1 MRPTAR
7 HRTLALAAGLALG
20 AGLAAAPALG
30 ATTGAAAAAASTVAA
45 STATAGTSA
54 ASTPANT
61 TPATGTSATGT
72 PATGTP
78 ATSTP
83 ATGTSVT
90 GTSATG
96 TSATGTSA
104 TGGGYWNQPVYD
116 AVTRTVAQHVPRFPA
131 RQCLVTDPRYAGLV
145 RQVVDGQGTSIT
157 STVWY
162 YGDAINAAIAA
173 CHAAGGGTVIIP
185 ADGSLNGDGVYYSGA
200 ITLLSN
206 VDLRVETGATVKFVR
221 NTSNAYY
228 PVVLTSNGGIDLYN
242 YSPPVYA
249 LNQHDI
255 ALTGGGTLDA
265 QYNVSPWQFPAP
277 IPGAQSG
284 TSTVLSDM
292 NYENL
297 PVDQRIFSDDGHM
310 PAEIPELTGCPPQ
323 ARDWGPCGSVKYVPP
338 PAGAVAYASTL
349 APQFVEFNHS
359 ADILVAGVHLVNT
372 QFWQIH
378 PLNSR
383 DVLIDGVHVDDTAH
397 LTDDGIDPESCDDVV
412 IENSSITTLDD
423 GVAVKSGKDEDGRDL
438 RAPSE
443 NIVIQGN
450 TFYNP
455 SGGSASIS
463 IGSEMSGGVWD
474 VLAEDNTSGGAGT
487 AFVLKIKTN
496 SYRGGVVRDIYVRNA
511 VVTQTIRGI
520 VNFDTNYAESGP
532 PPDTDVF
539 NPVIHDIYIDNVN
552 ATPSV
557 TTSYPA
563 FVIYSDVS
571 RTPIQNVYYANSVYY
586 TTSTFESAFSATIAK
601 FFENL
606 VIRNVTFI
614 NPGTGA
620 STVYNTAPLSL
631 KNDTAA
637 NFSGGAGPVRLTAV
651 SLGRPDLVTRLPSDT
666 FTISGQVDLAASPG
680 FLPGGSVAIFV
691 DRDTTPVPVTLNPDG
706 SFTSGPITLNDGQY
720 WYQGRHYIAVN
731 FYNGIDI
738 NTTVYQVCSASG
750 CQS

>member
-1 MRPTAR
+1 MRLMAR
-7 HRTLALAAGLALG
+7 GRLLALG
-20 AGLAAAPALG
+20 TGLAVGVGLGGLAVG
-30 ATTGAAAAAASTVAA
+30 ATARAANADSPVTAADSATTAGPGPVGGAAAH
-45 STATAGTSA
+45 
-54 ASTPANT
+54 
-61 TPATGTSATGT
+61 
-72 PATGTP
+72 
-78 ATSTP
+78 
-83 ATGTSVT
+83 
-90 GTSATG
+90 
-96 TSATGTSA
+96 
-104 TGGGYWNQPVYD
+104 GGGSWNQPVYD
-116 AVTRTVAQHVPRFPA
+116 TVTRTVADHEPTFPA
-131 RQCLVTDPRYAGLV
+131 RQCDILDPRYASLA
-145 RQVVDGQGTSIT
+145 RQVTDGQGSSVQ

-162 YGDAINAAIAA
+162 YGDAIDAAIED
-173 CHAAGGGTVIIP
+173 CHSEGGGTVIIP
-185 ADGSLNGDGVYYSGA
+185 PEGSRNGGGVYYSGA
-200 ITLLSN
+200 ITLLGN
-206 VDLRVETGATVKFVR
+206 VDLRVETGATVKFLR
-221 NTSNAYY
+221 DPSNVYY

-242 YSPPVYA
+242 YSPLVYA
-249 LNQHDI
+249 LNQSNI

-265 QYNVSPWQFPAP
+265 QYNVSPWQLPP
-277 IPGAQSG
+277 PMPGAQAG

-297 PVDQRIFSDDGHM
+297 PVDQRIFSDDGHL
-310 PAEIPELTGCPPQ
+310 PARIPEVSGCPAQ
-323 ARDWGPCGSVKYVPP
+323 SRDSGPCAKVRYVAP
-338 PAGAVAYASTL
+338 PAGAVAYSSTFV
-349 APQFVEFNHS
+349 PQFVEFNHS
-359 ADILVAGVHLVNT
+359 ADILVTGVHLVNT

-383 DVLIDGVHVDDTAH
+383 DVLINGVSVDDTAH
-397 LTDDGIDPESCDDVV
+397 LTDDGIDPESCDDVL

-450 TFYNP
+450 TFHNP

-474 VLAEDNTSGGAGT
+474 VLAQDNQSGGAGT

-520 VNFDTNYAESGP
+520 VNFDTNYAESGA
-532 PPDTDVF
+532 PPDSDIF
-539 NPVIHDIYIDNVN
+539 NPDIHNIYLDNVN

-571 RTPIQNVYYANSVYY
+571 RTPVQNVYYADSVYY
-586 TTSTFESAFSATIAK
+586 TTSTFESAFSAAVAK

-614 NPGTGA
+614 NPESGA
-620 STVYNTAPLSL
+620 VTAYNTTPLTL
-631 KNDTAA
+631 RNDTVAS
-637 NFSGGAGPVRLTAV
+637 FPGGPAPVRLTAAGLGQP
-651 SLGRPDLVTRLPSDT
+651 SLVNRLPSDT
-666 FTISGQVDLAASPG
+666 FTISGQVNLAASPG

-691 DRDTTPVPVTLNPDG
+691 DRDTTPVPVTLNADG
-706 SFTSGPITLNDGQY
+706 SFTSGPITLNDDQY
-720 WYQGRHYIAVN
+720 WYEGRHYIAVN

-738 NTTVYQVCSASG
+738 NTTVYQACSGSG
-750 CQS
+750 CQD

>member
-1 MRPTAR
+1 MSLAAR
-7 HRTLALAAGLALG
+7 NRLRGKFALTAGLAL
-20 AGLAAAPALG
+20 AVSLATAPAL
-30 ATTGAAAAAASTVAA
+30 AVSL
-45 STATAGTSA
+45 ATAPALAVAVASA
-54 ASTPANT
+54 SASA
-61 TPATGTSATGT
+61 SA
-72 PATGTP
+72 
-78 ATSTP
+78 S
-83 ATGTSVT
+83 
-90 GTSATG
+90 
-96 TSATGTSA
+96 
-104 TGGGYWNQPVYD
+104 GGYWNQPVYD
-116 AVTRTVAQHVPRFPA
+116 AVTRTVAAHVPTFPA
-131 RQCLVTDPRYAGLV
+131 RQCAVTDPRYAGLV
-145 RQVVDGQGTSIT
+145 RQVVDGHPASVT

-185 ADGSLNGDGVYYSGA
+185 PDGSLNGGGVYYSGA

-228 PVVLTSNGGIDLYN
+228 PVVLTSDGGIDLYN

-249 LNQHDI
+249 LNQQNI
-255 ALTGGGTLDA
+255 ALTGGGTLDM
-265 QYNVSPWQFPAP
+265 QYDVSPWQFPSP
-277 IPGAQSG
+277 MPGAQAG

-310 PAEIPELTGCPPQ
+310 PARIPQLSGCPPQ
-323 ARDWGPCGSVKYVPP
+323 SRDWGPCAAVRYVAP
-338 PAGAVAYASTL
+338 PAGAVAYSSTF

-359 ADILVAGVHLVNT
+359 ADILIAGVHLVNT

-474 VLAEDNTSGGAGT
+474 VLAQDNQSGGAGT

-496 SYRGGVVRDIYVRNA
+496 SYRGGVVRDIYVRNST
-511 VVTQTIRGI
+511 VTQTIRGI
-520 VNFDTNYAESGP
+520 VNFDTNYAESGA
-532 PPDTDVF
+532 PPDGDVF
-539 NPVIHDIYIDNVN
+539 NPEIHNIYIDNVN

-571 RTPIQNVYYANSVYY
+571 RTPIQNVYYANSVFY

-614 NPGTGA
+614 DPGTGA
-620 STVYNTAPLSL
+620 TTVYNSAPLSL
-631 KNDTAA
+631 DHDTVA
-637 NFSGGAGPVRLTAV
+637 NFSGGPPARLTAV
-651 SLGRPDLVTRLPSDT
+651 SLGQPNLVNHLPSDT
-666 FTISGQVDLAASPG
+666 FTLSGRVNLAADPG

-691 DRDTTPVPVTLNPDG
+691 DRDTTPIPVTLNPDG
-706 SFTSGPITLNDGQY
+706 SFTSGPITLDDNQY
-720 WYQGRHYIAVN
+720 WYEGRHYLAVN
-731 FYNGIDI
+731 FYNGINI
-738 NTTVYQVCSASG
+738 NTTVYQVCGGTG
-750 CQS
+750 CQG

>member
-1 MRPTAR
+1 MRGFLLRYAR
-7 HRTLALAAGLALG
+7 TPRGPAGRVLPVLAAALALAA
-20 AGLAAAPALG
+20 AGLAGPAL
-30 ATTGAAAAAASTVAA
+30 AAARPAVAA
-45 STATAGTSA
+45 GPAAGG
-54 ASTPANT
+54 PM
-61 TPATGTSATGT
+61 
-72 PATGTP
+72 
-78 ATSTP
+78 
-83 ATGTSVT
+83 
-90 GTSATG
+90 
-96 TSATGTSA
+96 
-104 TGGGYWNQPVYD
+104 WNQRAYD
-116 AVTRTVAQHVPRFPA
+116 ATMRSVAGHVPRFPA
-131 RQCLVTDPRYAGLV
+131 RQCAVTDPRYAGLV
-145 RQVVDGQGTSIT
+145 RQVVDGPGSPAAA
-157 STVWY
+157 TVWY

-173 CHAAGGGTVIIP
+173 CHAAGGGTVIVP
-185 ADGSLNGDGVYYSGA
+185 PDGSRGGGGVYYSGA

-206 VDLRVETGATVKFVR
+206 VDLRVETGATVKFVT

-242 YSPPVYA
+242 YSPMVYA
-249 LNQHDI
+249 LGQHNI

-277 IPGAQSG
+277 MPGAQVG

-292 NYENL
+292 NYASV
-297 PVDQRIFSDDGHM
+297 PVDRRIFSDDGHL
-310 PAEIPELTGCPPQ
+310 PARIPELSGCPPQ
-323 ARDWGPCGSVKYVPP
+323 SRDWGPCAAVRYVPP
-338 PAGAVAYASTL
+338 PAGAVAYSSTF

-359 ADILVAGVHLVNT
+359 ADILITGVHLVNT

-378 PLNSR
+378 PLSSR
-383 DVLIDGVHVDDTAH
+383 DVFIDGVHVDDTAH

-412 IENSSITTLDD
+412 IENNSITTLDD

-443 NIVIQGN
+443 NILIQGN

-474 VLAEDNTSGGAGT
+474 VLAQDNQSGGAGT

-496 SYRGGVVRDIYVRNA
+496 SYRGGVVRDIYVRDST
-511 VVTQTIRGI
+511 VTQTIRGI
-520 VNFDTNYAESGP
+520 VNFDTNYAESGA
-532 PPDTDVF
+532 PPDSDVF
-539 NPVIHDIYIDNVN
+539 NPMIHNVYIDNVN

-557 TTSYPA
+557 TTSYPP

-571 RTPIQNVYYANSVYY
+571 RTPIQNVYYANSVFY
-586 TTSTFESAFSATIAK
+586 TTSTFQSAFSATIAK

-606 VIRNVTFI
+606 VIDNVTFV

-620 STVYNTAPLSL
+620 TTVYNTAPLSL
-631 KNDTAA
+631 GHDTVAS
-637 NFSGGAGPVRLTAV
+637 FSGGAPVRLTAV
-651 SLGRPDLVTRLPSDT
+651 SLRQPNLVNRLPSDT
-666 FTISGQVDLAASPG
+666 FTISGQVNLAASPG

-691 DRDTTPVPVTLNPDG
+691 DRQATSVPVTLNPDG
-706 SFTSGPITLNDGQY
+706 TFTSGPITLDDDQY

-738 NTTVYQVCSASG
+738 NTTVYQVCSAAG
-750 CQS
+750 CQG